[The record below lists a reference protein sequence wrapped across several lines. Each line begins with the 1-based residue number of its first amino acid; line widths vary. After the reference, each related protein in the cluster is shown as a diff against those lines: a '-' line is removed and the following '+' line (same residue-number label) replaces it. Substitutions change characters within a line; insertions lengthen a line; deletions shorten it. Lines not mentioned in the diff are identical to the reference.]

1 MNARSIERMTL
12 EGHLRRA
19 LERDEFVLHY
29 QPKVDFASGRITG
42 VEALLRWQHPELG
55 LVPPVRFISILED
68 NGMIVPVGEWV
79 LQQAARQ
86 LELWRRQGLAPV
98 TMAVNLSGR
107 QLQQKHLEQSIQRIV
122 AQSGVDPRLL
132 ELEITESVLMRNPE
146 QAAHILN
153 ELKSIGMRLSVDD
166 FGTGYSS
173 LSYLRSFPLDALKID
188 RSFVKDLIVRA
199 DDAAIVKAIVALAQS
214 LKLKTIA
221 EGVEEEAQYA
231 LLRSLGCDQYQG
243 YYFSRPVPADQ
254 IARLLQE
261 AIAEQA

>member
-1 MNARSIERMTL
+1 
-12 EGHLRRA
+12 
-19 LERDEFVLHY
+19 
-29 QPKVDFASGRITG
+29 
-42 VEALLRWQHPELG
+42 
-55 LVPPVRFISILED
+55 
-68 NGMIVPVGEWV
+68 
-79 LQQAARQ
+79 
-86 LELWRRQGLAPV
+86 
-98 TMAVNLSGR
+98 
-107 QLQQKHLEQSIQRIV
+107 V

-166 FGTGYSS
+166 CGTGYSS